1 MPNIATTDAGLRRIT
16 INGDVRQVRAR
27 DLGAL
32 LDELGYGGGLFAV
45 ALNRKVIARKRW
57 AETPLGEGDAVEI
70 VTPRQGG

>member
-1 MPNIATTDAGLRRIT
+1 MAMYGRYAP
-16 INGDVRQVRAR
+16 
-27 DLGAL
+27 
-32 LDELGYGGGLFAV
+32 DELGYGGGFFAV